1 MKGSLYVVATPI
13 GNLGD
18 ITLRAL
24 DVLKSADVVAAEDT
38 RTTSVLLNHY
48 AISTRLISLH
58 KHNEKERCAAVLDLL
73 KEGRKVVLVSDAGT
87 PAISDPGALLV
98 QAAREAGFDVSPI
111 PGANAA
117 IAALCASGLSEDGFL
132 FAGFLPSK
140 SSARKKALDSLKDL
154 PFSLVFFEAP
164 HRIIECAKDL
174 AEILGGQRRAVF
186 AREITKRFETIH
198 SCSLLDAQN
207 WLETQARG
215 EFVVVVEGA
224 RLEKLEGVSEEGKR
238 VLEILLESVPLAQA
252 VKLAS
257 KITGEGKNA
266 LYAHALIQ
274 EKGEE

>member
-58 KHNEKERCAAVLDLL
+58 KHNEKERCEAILDLL
-73 KEGRKVVLVSDAGT
+73 REGRKVALVSDAGT
-87 PAISDPGALLV
+87 PAISDPGATLV
-98 QAAREAGFDVSPI
+98 QAARDAGFDVVPI

-140 SSARKKALDSLKDL
+140 SSARKKALDLLKDT
-154 PFSLVFFEAP
+154 PVSLVFFEAP
-164 HRIIECAKDL
+164 HRIVECAKDL
-174 AEILGGQRRAVF
+174 AEILGGGRRVVF

-198 SCSLLDAQN
+198 SCFLSDAQD
-207 WLETQARG
+207 WLVTQARG

-224 RLEKLEGVSEEGKR
+224 KLEKQEGLSEEGKR
-238 VLEILLESVPLAQA
+238 VLEILIESVPLTQA

-257 KITGEGKNA
+257 KITGEGRNA
-266 LYAHALIQ
+266 LYAHALVK
-274 EKGEE
+274 EKGKE